1 MVIVAVD
8 DEKPARILLENTLKA
23 VRPEAEIHMFS
34 TPEDLLEY
42 VEQNSADIAVL
53 DVCMYSDL
61 NGVLLAKKLKE
72 INVKINII
80 FATAHERF
88 LKDAMSLHAS
98 GYIVKPVTEEEVRKE
113 LDDLRHP
120 LLEEKNVLLKVRCF
134 GNFDVFTLDN
144 MPVHFERSKAK
155 EVLAYLIYKHGAS
168 CTIRE
173 IAAVL
178 FEDEPYDR
186 KQQGYTQKIISSL
199 MSTLRQVGADD
210 LVVKK
215 YNSISIRPELL
226 DCDGYRFEKMDVAA
240 IDLYGNEYMAQYSWA
255 EFVPHIDFMNL

>member
-34 TPEDLLEY
+34 TPEELLKY
-42 VEQNSADIAVL
+42 VEEYSADIAVL
-53 DVCMYSDL
+53 DICMYSDL
-61 NGVLLAKKLKE
+61 NGVTLAKRLKE

-80 FATAHERF
+80 FVTAHERY
-88 LKDAMSLHAS
+88 LKDAMSMHAS
-98 GYIVKPVTEEEVRKE
+98 GYIMKPVTEEDVRKE
-113 LDDLRHP
+113 LEDLRHP
-120 LLEEKNVLLKVRCF
+120 LLEEKDTLLKVRCF

-144 MPVHFERSKAK
+144 VPVHFERSKAK
-155 EVLAYLIYKHGAS
+155 EVLAYLVYKHGTS

-199 MSTLRQVGADD
+199 MNTLKEYGAQD
-210 LVVKK
+210 LIVKK
-215 YNSISIRPELL
+215 YNSIAICPELV
-226 DCDGYRFEKMDVAA
+226 DCDSYRFEKMDVSA
-240 IDLYGNEYMAQYSWA
+240 IDLYRNEYMAQYSWA
-255 EFVPHIDFMNL
+255 EFIPHIDFTSI

>member
-1 MVIVAVD
+1 M
-8 DEKPARILLENTLKA
+8 
-23 VRPEAEIHMFS
+23 
-34 TPEDLLEY
+34 
-42 VEQNSADIAVL
+42 
-53 DVCMYSDL
+53 
-61 NGVLLAKKLKE
+61 
-72 INVKINII
+72 
-80 FATAHERF
+80 
-88 LKDAMSLHAS
+88 
-98 GYIVKPVTEEEVRKE
+98 
-113 LDDLRHP
+113 
-120 LLEEKNVLLKVRCF
+120 KVRCF

-199 MSTLRQVGADD
+199 MNTLRQYGADD

-215 YNSISIRPELL
+215 YNSISIRPELV

>member
-34 TPEDLLEY
+34 TPEELLKY
-42 VEQNSADIAVL
+42 VEEYSADIAVL
-53 DVCMYSDL
+53 DICMYSDL
-61 NGVLLAKKLKE
+61 NGVTLAKRLKE

-80 FATAHERF
+80 FVTAHERY
-88 LKDAMSLHAS
+88 LKDAMSMHAS
-98 GYIVKPVTEEEVRKE
+98 GYIMKPVTEEDVRKE

-120 LLEEKNVLLKVRCF
+120 LLEEKDTLLKVRCF

-144 MPVHFERSKAK
+144 VPVHFERSKAK
-155 EVLAYLIYKHGAS
+155 EVLAYLVYKHGTS

-199 MSTLRQVGADD
+199 MNTLKEYGAQD
-210 LVVKK
+210 LIVKK
-215 YNSISIRPELL
+215 YNSIAICPELV
-226 DCDGYRFEKMDVAA
+226 DCDSYRFEKMDVSA
-240 IDLYGNEYMAQYSWA
+240 IDLYRNEYMAQYSWA
-255 EFVPHIDFMNL
+255 EFIPHIDFTSI